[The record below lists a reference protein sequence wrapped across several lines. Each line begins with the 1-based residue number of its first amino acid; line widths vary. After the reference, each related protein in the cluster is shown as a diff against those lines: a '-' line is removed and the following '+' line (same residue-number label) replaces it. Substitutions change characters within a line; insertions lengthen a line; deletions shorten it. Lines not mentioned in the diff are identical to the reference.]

1 MKAILDNFKKISD
14 TEFHLKKNLQFARVS
29 IDINGKVTNVDYEDK
44 QNVEVGDLLSFNSTD
59 YEITDIN
66 TDKYDIL
73 VVTVKKLDNPEQNVP
88 DKSTYVPR
96 KMSPRKPKPKKEP
109 ISQEITHIPDS
120 VSETVKKYHSPVIK
134 TETSQPIQELVTPK
148 IKKSITPKP
157 IEKKQSPLKR
167 FAGWISS
174 KLSTYSNS

>member
-29 IDINGKVTNVDYEDK
+29 IDINGKVTNVDYEDR

-66 TDKYDIL
+66 TDKYDVL
-73 VVTVKKLDNPEQNVP
+73 VVTVKKLDNPEQDVP

-96 KMSPRKPKPKKEP
+96 KMSPRKSKPKKQP
-109 ISQEITHIPDS
+109 IDQEITPIPEVVPD
-120 VSETVKKYHSPVIK
+120 TVKEYHNPVLK
-134 TETSQPIQELVTPK
+134 TETSQPIQELITPK
-148 IKKSITPKP
+148 IEKP
-157 IEKKQSPLKR
+157 IISKPVVKKQSPLKR